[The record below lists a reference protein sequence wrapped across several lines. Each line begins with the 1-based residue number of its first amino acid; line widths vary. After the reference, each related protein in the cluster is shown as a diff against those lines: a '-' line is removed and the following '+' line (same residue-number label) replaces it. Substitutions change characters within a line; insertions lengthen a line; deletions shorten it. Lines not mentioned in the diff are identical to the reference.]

1 MKQKTKGILAFAFL
15 GGILLT
21 STVLFAIAP
30 PTPTMTQEEKQ
41 VLDRFDLM
49 IDACADHTSGLDN
62 QEEALIACQEDVT
75 RERNFSLCDIGQR
88 IGDEILIDEYCIEI
102 VGTTTGTPMDN
113 FPDDQRATF
122 CGIGD
127 PKSTSYVKEY
137 QIPTLCTQPLAIK
150 VAPDGNVWFVESNV
164 GQIAKFDPVLEQF
177 TEFKNNLWPEGARTM
192 SWGMDYS
199 SDGKMWYTDASFDSI
214 WRFDTI
220 SEEYDVVAYP
230 VSEEGSLP
238 QKLTISGSNII
249 VNDFT
254 GSKITFFDLSQNVD
268 EITYSSIVAPIPN
281 SFTADFGIDSENN
294 LWYTN
299 WAPNTIGLLLKFNI
313 EQYKQDS
320 YLASTGVDITLDN
333 YFDVYDF
340 PKDLN
345 TANGLSIDENDNVW
359 IVDTSSSF
367 FFKFDPNDQTFT
379 KFITSTPQ
387 KSSYGNSTGII
398 KYPISRPY
406 WSQTDMNG
414 NLFFNEQTSNQLA
427 VFDIDTEQLVEYMV
441 PSKNPNWAD
450 CEDKS
455 KSNCGVAQI
464 FGFDVV
470 EDQIWFTEWA
480 ENKIGVVDT
489 KKPLQFNVKTDL
501 ESITLKKGETKTV
514 TLSVDFNDNV
524 EVLEMSDLINFN
536 SAHTA
541 STVTASSDILI
552 SHTFNESNEIIVSIT
567 ASEIALSG
575 DYKLLLGV
583 FNPEVNVSKYIDVT
597 IEP

>member
-21 STVLFAIAP
+21 STILFALP
-30 PTPTMTQEEKQ
+30 PPPATMTPEE
-41 VLDRFDLM
+41 LAM
-49 IDACADHTSGLDN
+49 
-62 QEEALIACQEDVT
+62 EEQGFTIT
-75 RERNFSLCDIGQR
+75 K
-88 IGDEILIDEYCIEI
+88 
-102 VGTTTGTPMDN
+102 TPMDN
-113 FPDDQRATF
+113 FPDDQRDTF

-127 PKSTSYVKEY
+127 PKSTSYVTEFE
-137 QIPTLCTQPLAIK
+137 IPTVCTQPLAIK

-164 GQIAKFDPVLEQF
+164 GQIAKFDPISEQF
-177 TEFKNNLWPEGARTM
+177 TEFENAIWPEGSRTM

-199 SDGKMWYTDASFDSI
+199 SDGAMWYTDGSFDTI

-220 SEEYDVVAYP
+220 NEEYTPIQYP
-230 VSEEGSLP
+230 ASEEGSLP
-238 QKLTISGSNII
+238 QKLAISGSNII

-254 GSKITFFDLSQNVD
+254 GHKITFFDLSQNTD

-281 SFTADFGIDSENN
+281 SFTGDFAVDSENN

-299 WAPNTIGLLLKFNI
+299 WVPELTGLLLKFNI
-313 EQYKQDS
+313 EKYKQDS
-320 YLASTGVDITLDN
+320 YLASTGMDISLEN
-333 YFDVYDF
+333 YFEVYDL
-340 PKDLN
+340 PQDLN

-359 IVDTSSSF
+359 ILDTSSSF
-367 FFKFDPNDQTFT
+367 FFKFDPTDQEFT
-379 KFITSTPQ
+379 KFVTSVPQ
-387 KSSYGNSTGII
+387 KSTFGNATGII
-398 KYPISRPY
+398 KSPISRPY

-427 VFDIDTEQLVEYMV
+427 VFDIVNEHLVEYMI

-455 KSNCGVAQI
+455 NSNCGVAQI
-464 FGFDVV
+464 FGFDVT
-470 EDQIWFTEWA
+470 DDSIWFTEWA
-480 ENKIGVVDT
+480 ENKIGVIDT
-489 KKPLQFNVKTDL
+489 KKPLPFSVKTDTN
-501 ESITLKKGETKTV
+501 SITLKKGETKTV
-514 TLSVDFNDNV
+514 FLSVTYLSNV
-524 EVLEMSDLINFN
+524 TDINFN

-541 STVTASSDILI
+541 STATKSSDLI
-552 SHTFNESNEIIVSIT
+552 VSHTLNDPTEIIVSVS

-583 FNPEVNVSKYIDVT
+583 FNSEVNVSKYINVT

>member
-30 PTPTMTQEEKQ
+30 PAATMTMEEKQ
-41 VLDRFDLM
+41 VLDKFDFM
-49 IDACADHTSGLDN
+49 MNACVERTSDLENSD
-62 QEEALIACQEDVT
+62 QALVACQDMATE
-75 RERNFSLCDIGQR
+75 ERNSSLCDVGQKS
-88 IGDEILIDEYCIEI
+88 GDQMLIDDYCTEL
-102 VGTTTGTPMDN
+102 TLTKTGTPMDN

-122 CGIGD
+122 CGGSD
-127 PKSTSYVKEY
+127 AKSTSFVKEY

-150 VAPDGNVWFVESNV
+150 VAPDGNVWFVESNA
-164 GQIAKFDPVLEQF
+164 GQIAKFDPTSETF
-177 TEFKNNLWPEGARTM
+177 TEFENELWPEGARTM

-199 SDGKMWYTDASFDSI
+199 SDGTMWYTDGSFDTI

-220 SEEYDVVAYP
+220 SKTYDAISYP

-238 QKLTISGSNII
+238 QKLAISGSNII

-254 GSKITFFDLSQNVD
+254 GNKITFFDLSQNID

-281 SFTADFGIDSENN
+281 SFTGDFAIDSENN

-299 WAPNTIGLLLKFNI
+299 WIPDTTGLLLKFNI

-320 YLASTGVDITLDN
+320 YLASTGMDIPLEN

-340 PKDLN
+340 PTGLS
-345 TANGLSIDENDNVW
+345 TANGLSVDENDNVW

-367 FFKFDPNDQTFT
+367 FFKFDPNEETFT

-387 KSSYGNSTGII
+387 KSAYGNSTGII
-398 KYPISRPY
+398 KSPISRPY
-406 WSQTDMNG
+406 WSETDMNG
-414 NLFFNEQTSNQLA
+414 TLIFNEQTSNQLA
-427 VFDIDTEQLVEYMV
+427 VFDIEKETLVEYMV

-455 KSNCGVAQI
+455 DSNCGVAQI
-464 FGFDVV
+464 FGFDAIG
-470 EDQIWFTEWA
+470 DKIWFTEWA

-489 KKPLQFNVKTDL
+489 GKPLPFTVSTNI
-501 ESITLKKGETKTV
+501 ESITIKKGETKTISMDINK
-514 TLSVDFNDNV
+514 LSNV
-524 EVLEMSDLINFN
+524 GKTNFN
-536 SAHTA
+536 FAHTA
-541 STVTASSDILI
+541 SAVTKSSDLLV
-552 SHTFNESNEIIVSIT
+552 SHDFVNSDEIVVSIT

-575 DYKLLLGV
+575 EYKLLLGV
-583 FNPEVNVSKYIDVT
+583 YNSEINVSKYIDVI

>member
-1 MKQKTKGILAFAFL
+1 MVGSKEKSAKAEKEKVKKRGTRINKKGVFVVIFF

-21 STVLFAIAP
+21 SLSVAALP
-30 PTPTMTQEEKQ
+30 PPPPTMTPEE
-41 VLDRFDLM
+41 VAM
-49 IDACADHTSGLDN
+49 
-62 QEEALIACQEDVT
+62 EEQGIT
-75 RERNFSLCDIGQR
+75 ITN
-88 IGDEILIDEYCIEI
+88 
-102 VGTTTGTPMDN
+102 TPMDN

-137 QIPTLCTQPLAIK
+137 QIPTVCTQPLAIK

-164 GQIAKFDPVLEQF
+164 GQIAKFDPILEKF
-177 TEFKNNLWPEGARTM
+177 TEFENEFWPEGARTM

-199 SDGKMWYTDASFDSI
+199 PDGKMWYTDGIFDSI
-214 WRFDTI
+214 WRFDI
-220 SEEYDVVAYP
+220 INEEYKVITFPA
-230 VSEEGSLP
+230 SEEGSLP
-238 QKLTISGSNII
+238 QKLSISGSNII

-254 GSKITFFDLSQNVD
+254 GSKITFFDLTQNID
-268 EITYSSIVAPIPN
+268 EITYSSVVAPIPN
-281 SFTADFGIDSENN
+281 SFTGDFGIDSENN

-299 WAPNTIGLLLKFNI
+299 WVPETTGLLLKFNI

-320 YLASTGVDITLDN
+320 YLAGTGMDISLEN
-333 YFDVYDF
+333 YFEVYDF
-340 PKDLN
+340 PQDLN

-367 FFKFDPNDQTFT
+367 FFKFNPNTEEFT
-379 KFITSTPQ
+379 KFVTSSPQ
-387 KSSYGNSTGII
+387 KSTYGNATGII
-398 KYPISRPY
+398 KTPVSRPY

-427 VFDIDTEQLVEYMV
+427 VFDIVNAQLVEYMV

-450 CEDKS
+450 CGDKS
-455 KSNCGVAQI
+455 NSNCGVAQI

-470 EDQIWFTEWA
+470 KDKIWFTEWA
-480 ENKIGVVDT
+480 ENKIGVVDL
-489 KKPLQFNVKTDL
+489 KKDLPFLVTTNTD
-501 ESITLKKGETKTV
+501 SITLKKGETKII
-514 TLSVDFNDNV
+514 TLSVIPSSNIDKI
-524 EVLEMSDLINFN
+524 SFN

-575 DYKLLLGV
+575 NYKLLLGV
-583 FNPEVNVSKYIDVT
+583 FNPEVNVSKYLDVT

>member
-21 STVLFAIAP
+21 STVMFALPPPAP
-30 PTPTMTQEEKQ
+30 IMSE
-41 VLDRFDLM
+41 
-49 IDACADHTSGLDN
+49 
-62 QEEALIACQEDVT
+62 EEAEFELT
-75 RERNFSLCDIGQR
+75 K
-88 IGDEILIDEYCIEI
+88 
-102 VGTTTGTPMDN
+102 TGTPMDN

-127 PKSTSYVKEY
+127 PKSTSYVTEFE
-137 QIPTLCTQPLAIK
+137 IPTICTQPLAIK

-164 GQIAKFDPVLEQF
+164 GQIAKFDPISEQF
-177 TEFKNNLWPEGARTM
+177 TEFENAIWPEGSRTM

-199 SDGKMWYTDASFDSI
+199 SDGAMWYTDGSFDSI

-220 SEEYDVVAYP
+220 NEEYTPIQYP
-230 VSEEGSLP
+230 ASEEGSLP
-238 QKLTISGSNII
+238 QKLAISGSNII

-254 GSKITFFDLSQNVD
+254 GHKITFFDLSQNTD

-281 SFTADFGIDSENN
+281 SFTGDFAVDSENN

-299 WAPNTIGLLLKFNI
+299 WVPELTGLLLKFNI
-313 EQYKQDS
+313 EKYKQDS
-320 YLASTGVDITLDN
+320 YLASTGMDISLEN
-333 YFDVYDF
+333 YFEVYDF
-340 PKDLN
+340 PQDLN

-359 IVDTSSSF
+359 ILDTSSSF
-367 FFKFDPNDQTFT
+367 FFKFDPTDQEFT
-379 KFITSTPQ
+379 KFVTSVPQ
-387 KSSYGNSTGII
+387 KSTFGNATGII
-398 KYPISRPY
+398 KSPISRPY

-427 VFDIDTEQLVEYMV
+427 VFDIDNERLVEYMV

-455 KSNCGVAQI
+455 NSNCGVAQI
-464 FGFDVV
+464 FGFDVT
-470 EDQIWFTEWA
+470 DDSIWFTEWA
-480 ENKIGVVDT
+480 ENKIGVIDT
-489 KKPLQFNVKTDL
+489 KKPLPFSVKTDTN
-501 ESITLKKGETKTV
+501 SITLKKGETKTV
-514 TLSVDFNDNV
+514 FLSVTYLSNV
-524 EVLEMSDLINFN
+524 TDINFN

-541 STVTASSDILI
+541 STATKSSDLI
-552 SHTFNESNEIIVSIT
+552 VSHTLNEPTEIIVSVT

-583 FNPEVNVSKYIDVT
+583 FNSEVNVSKYINVT

>member
-1 MKQKTKGILAFAFL
+1 MVGSKGKSAKTEKEKVKKRGKPINKKGVFVVIFF

-21 STVLFAIAP
+21 SLSVAALPPPP
-30 PTPTMTQEEKQ
+30 PTMSEEEMLLEEQGMT
-41 VLDRFDLM
+41 F
-49 IDACADHTSGLDN
+49 TN
-62 QEEALIACQEDVT
+62 
-75 RERNFSLCDIGQR
+75 
-88 IGDEILIDEYCIEI
+88 
-102 VGTTTGTPMDN
+102 TPMDN

-137 QIPTLCTQPLAIK
+137 EIPTVCTQPLAIK

-164 GQIAKFDPVLEQF
+164 GQIAKFNPVSEMF
-177 TEFKNNLWPEGARTM
+177 TEFENDLWPEGSRTM

-199 SDGKMWYTDASFDSI
+199 SDGAMWYTDGSFDTI

-220 SEEYDVVAYP
+220 NEEYTPLQYP
-230 VSEEGSLP
+230 ASEEGSLP
-238 QKLTISGSNII
+238 QKLAISGSNII

-254 GSKITFFDLSQNVD
+254 GHKITFFDLSQNTD
-268 EITYSSIVAPIPN
+268 EITYSSVVAPIPN
-281 SFTADFGIDSENN
+281 SFTGDFAVDSENN

-299 WAPNTIGLLLKFNI
+299 WIPELTGMLLKFNI
-313 EQYKQDS
+313 EKYKQDS
-320 YLASTGVDITLDN
+320 YLVGQGMDIPLED
-333 YFDVYDF
+333 YFEIYDF
-340 PKDLN
+340 PQDLN

-367 FFKFDPNDQTFT
+367 FFKFNPNDQTFT
-379 KFITSTPQ
+379 KFVTSKPQ
-387 KSSYGNSTGII
+387 LSTYGNATGII
-398 KYPISRPY
+398 KSPISRPY

-427 VFDIDTEQLVEYMV
+427 VFDIDNEYLVEYMV

-464 FGFDVV
+464 FGFDAI
-470 EDQIWFTEWA
+470 DDKIWFTEWA

-489 KKPLQFNVKTDL
+489 KKPLPFNVKISDQ
-501 ESITLKKGETKTV
+501 SITLKKGESKTISLNLD
-514 TLSVDFNDNV
+514 TSPDAGN
-524 EVLEMSDLINFN
+524 INFN

-541 STVTASSDILI
+541 STVTMSSDILI
-552 SHTFNESNEIIVSIT
+552 SHTFNGSNEIIVSIT

-583 FNPEVNVSKYIDVT
+583 FNSEVNVSKYIDVT

>member
-30 PTPTMTQEEKQ
+30 PAATMTMEEKQ
-41 VLDRFDLM
+41 VLDKFDFM
-49 IDACADHTSGLDN
+49 MNACVERTSDLENSD
-62 QEEALIACQEDVT
+62 QALVACQDMATE
-75 RERNFSLCDIGQR
+75 ERNSSLCDVGQKS
-88 IGDEILIDEYCIEI
+88 GDQMLIDDYCTEL
-102 VGTTTGTPMDN
+102 TLTKTGTPMDN

-122 CGIGD
+122 CGGSD
-127 PKSTSYVKEY
+127 AKSTSFVKEY
-137 QIPTLCTQPLAIK
+137 KIPTLCTQPLAIK
-150 VAPDGNVWFVESNV
+150 VAPDGNVWFVESNA
-164 GQIAKFDPVLEQF
+164 GQIAKFDPTSETF
-177 TEFKNNLWPEGARTM
+177 TEFENELWPEGARTM

-199 SDGKMWYTDASFDSI
+199 SDGTMWYTDGSFDTI

-220 SEEYDVVAYP
+220 SKTYDAISYP

-238 QKLTISGSNII
+238 QKLAISGSNII

-254 GSKITFFDLSQNVD
+254 GNKITFFDLSQNID

-281 SFTADFGIDSENN
+281 SFTGDFAIDSENN

-299 WAPNTIGLLLKFNI
+299 WIPDTTGLLLKFNI

-320 YLASTGVDITLDN
+320 YLASTGMDIPLEN

-340 PKDLN
+340 PTGLS
-345 TANGLSIDENDNVW
+345 TANGLSVDENDNVW

-367 FFKFDPNDQTFT
+367 FFKFDPNEETFT

-387 KSSYGNSTGII
+387 KSAYGNSTGII
-398 KYPISRPY
+398 KSPISRPY
-406 WSQTDMNG
+406 WSETDMNG
-414 NLFFNEQTSNQLA
+414 TLIFNEQTSNQLA
-427 VFDIDTEQLVEYMV
+427 VFDIEKETLVEYMV

-455 KSNCGVAQI
+455 DSNCGVAQI
-464 FGFDVV
+464 FGFDAIG
-470 EDQIWFTEWA
+470 DKIWFTEWA

-489 KKPLQFNVKTDL
+489 GKPLPFTVSTNI
-501 ESITLKKGETKTV
+501 ESITIKKGETKTISMDINK
-514 TLSVDFNDNV
+514 LSNTGKT
-524 EVLEMSDLINFN
+524 NFN
-536 SAHTA
+536 FAHTA
-541 STVTASSDILI
+541 SAVTKSSDLLV
-552 SHTFNESNEIIVSIT
+552 SHDFVNSDEIVVSIT

-575 DYKLLLGV
+575 EYKLLLGV
-583 FNPEVNVSKYIDVT
+583 YNSEINVSKYIDVI

>member
-1 MKQKTKGILAFAFL
+1 MVGSKGKSAKAEKEKVKKRGKPINKKGVFVVIFF

-21 STVLFAIAP
+21 STVMFALPPPP
-30 PTPTMTQEEKQ
+30 PTMSE
-41 VLDRFDLM
+41 
-49 IDACADHTSGLDN
+49 
-62 QEEALIACQEDVT
+62 EEALLEEQGIT
-75 RERNFSLCDIGQR
+75 ITN
-88 IGDEILIDEYCIEI
+88 
-102 VGTTTGTPMDN
+102 TPMDN

-137 QIPTLCTQPLAIK
+137 QIPTVCTQPLAIK
-150 VAPDGNVWFVESNV
+150 VAPDGNVWFVETNV
-164 GQIAKFDPVLEQF
+164 GQIAKFDPVSEIF
-177 TEFKNNLWPEGARTM
+177 TEFENDLWPEGSRTM

-199 SDGKMWYTDASFDSI
+199 SDGAMWYTDGSFDSI

-220 SEEYDVVAYP
+220 NEEYTPIQYP
-230 VSEEGSLP
+230 ASEEGSLP
-238 QKLTISGSNII
+238 QKLAISGSNII

-254 GSKITFFDLSQNVD
+254 GHKITFFDLSQNTD
-268 EITYSSIVAPIPN
+268 EITYSSVVAPIPN
-281 SFTADFGIDSENN
+281 SFTGDFAVDSENN

-299 WAPNTIGLLLKFNI
+299 WIPELTGMLLKFNI
-313 EQYKQDS
+313 EKYKQDS
-320 YLASTGVDITLDN
+320 YLASTGMDISLEN
-333 YFDVYDF
+333 YFEVYDF
-340 PKDLN
+340 PQDLN

-367 FFKFDPNDQTFT
+367 FFKFNPNDQTFT
-379 KFITSTPQ
+379 KFVTSTPQ
-387 KSSYGNSTGII
+387 LSTYGNETGVI
-398 KYPISRPY
+398 KSPISRPY

-427 VFDIDTEQLVEYMV
+427 VFDIDNEYLVEYMV

-489 KKPLQFNVKTDL
+489 KKPLPFTVKTDL
-501 ESITLKKGETKTV
+501 ESITLKKGETKTISLIV
-514 TLSVDFNDNV
+514 TPSSSNIDD
-524 EVLEMSDLINFN
+524 INFN
-536 SAHTA
+536 FAHTA
-541 STVTASSDILI
+541 STVTKSSDISV
-552 SHTFNESNEIIVSIT
+552 SHNFNKSNEIIVSIT
-567 ASEIALSG
+567 ASEISLSG

-583 FNPEVNVSKYIDVT
+583 FNSEVNVSKYVDII